1 MIKSQRELSRKL
13 SEVAGFPMPKLKLRQ
28 YLTPPNIAA
37 ALLWTAHMN
46 GDIKGK
52 VVYDLG
58 CGTGILSIGASLLG
72 AKKVRGFDVD
82 DDALIIAEKNASRL
96 KLSNVEFIKKDVREI
111 TGSCDTVVMNPP
123 FMVRG
128 GVSDKF
134 FLDKAFELCDCVY
147 SIHNLETHEFINNYA
162 RKKGFVSMIIDS
174 YKFPLKYSYAFH
186 KKEIVHFRVGLWMFK
201 K

>member
-1 MIKSQRELSRKL
+1 MKSQRELSKKL

-37 ALLWTAHMN
+37 ALLWTAYMN
-46 GDIKGK
+46 NDVKGK
-52 VVYDLG
+52 TVYDLG
-58 CGTGILSIGASLLG
+58 CGTGILSIGASLLK
-72 AKKVRGFDVD
+72 AKEVTGFDID
-82 DDALIIAEKNASRL
+82 EGALSVAEKNAKRIGLNNCIFKIS
-96 KLSNVEFIKKDVREI
+96 DVRDV

-128 GVSDKF
+128 GVNDKF
-134 FLDKAFELCDCVY
+134 FLDKAFEVASNVY

-162 RKKGFVSMIIDS
+162 KAKGYKPVIIDNF
-174 YKFPLKYSYAFH
+174 KFPLKYSYAFH
-186 KKEIVHFRVGLWMFK
+186 EKQLVRFRVGLWMFK